1 MKNQL
6 KPFALLLPAAALV
19 FSMSSCG
26 GDNNDTPPADTL
38 AADTVEAPTQ
48 NMEFA
53 RVPSPAE
60 MFIFMKGL
68 GSATG
73 NADVLNPVE
82 NEKNYASKK
91 AQALNLGVY
100 SADLLYCSTFEVSN
114 KVVGYFGVCMR
125 MGEKLQVAT
134 NLTDKDKE
142 RINKNTGN
150 SDSLIAVSNDLY
162 LSSFQN
168 LEQNDRGADLCLMLA
183 GGWVESLH
191 LMNTMVKDFDKDKAV
206 AVKVAEQKM
215 SLSNLVEYMTQYES
229 NADVASVLQQ
239 LNGLKT
245 LFDGLTQNAATGG
258 MKTNDKGK
266 KVLGGGSQIDI
277 TKDQFNAISAKTK
290 EIRDSFINAQ

>member
-19 FSMSSCG
+19 FTMSSCG

-73 NADVLNPVE
+73 NADLLNPVD

-191 LMNTMVKDFDKDKAV
+191 LMNSMVKDFDKDKAI
-206 AVKVAEQKM
+206 AIKVAEQKM
-215 SLSNLVEYMTQYES
+215 SLGNLVEYMAQYES

-239 LNGLKT
+239 LNELKT
-245 LFDGLTQNAATGG
+245 LFDGLSQSANSGG

-266 KVLGGGSQIDI
+266 KVLGGGTQIDI
-277 TKDQFNAISAKTK
+277 TKDQFSAISVKTK
-290 EIRDSFINAQ
+290 EIRNSFINAQ

>member
-1 MKNQL
+1 MKKQL

-19 FSMSSCG
+19 FTISSCG
-26 GDNNDTPPADTL
+26 SDNNDTPPADTV
-38 AADTVEAPTQ
+38 AVDTVETPDQ

-73 NADVLNPVE
+73 NADVLNPVD

-206 AVKVAEQKM
+206 AVKVAEQKL
-215 SLSNLVEYMTQYES
+215 SLSNLVEYMTQYQS

-239 LNGLKT
+239 LNELKT
-245 LFDGLTQNAATGG
+245 LFDGLTQNAGSGG

-277 TKDQFNAISAKTK
+277 TKDQFNAISTKTK